1 MLIYYYP
8 LFLILVGL
16 GAYFLINE
24 RKRQTKLQEMLNP
37 TNTDLEF
44 FQAKKKDAETEVASI
59 EKILRK
65 SSKVITISALLD
77 KNIMAKMLAVMV
89 FGILVYLCNQLNIVA
104 LSKHTMLVSIL
115 IFMIVVIILPSKIK
129 QSMIERK
136 IKRISN
142 DLPFVIDMMAVC
154 VQSGMTIESTL
165 RYLAD
170 NTSHINPDIAVLLDR
185 TMLKSEVSGIGAALD
200 LLYTEIPS
208 PEVRMFCSTLQQ
220 SIKYGSSIYQVLL
233 DLSKEI
239 REMQL
244 LEAEEKISSLSAK
257 MAIPMIIFIMLPI
270 LAMVAG
276 PGVIR
281 MAQNFG
287 GFTS

>member
-1 MLIYYYP
+1 MLIYYP
-8 LFLILVGL
+8 LFLILVGV
-16 GAYFLINE
+16 GAYFLISE

-44 FQAKKKDAETEVASI
+44 FQAKKRNDDADVASI
-59 EKILRK
+59 EKMLRK

-77 KNIMAKMLAVMV
+77 KNIMAKALAVMV
-89 FGILVYLCNQLNIVA
+89 LTIILYLVNNLGILEI
-104 LSKHTMLVSIL
+104 SEDMMLVCIL
-115 IFMIVVIILPSKIK
+115 VFMIVVIILPNKIK
-129 QSMIERK
+129 QSMIERR

-142 DLPFVIDMMAVC
+142 DLPFIVDMMAVC

-170 NTSHINPDIAVLLDR
+170 NTAHINPDIANLLDR
-185 TMLKSEVSGIGAALD
+185 AMLKSEVSGIGAALD
-200 LLYTEIPS
+200 LLYTEVPS
-208 PEVRMFCSTLQQ
+208 TEVRMFCSTLQQ

-244 LEAEEKISSLSAK
+244 LSAEEKIASLPAK
-257 MAIPMIIFIMLPI
+257 MAIPMIVFIMLPI

-281 MAQNFG
+281 MIQNFG
-287 GFTS
+287 G

>member
-1 MLIYYYP
+1 MHFYFYP
-8 LFLILVGL
+8 LFLVLVVI
-16 GAYFLINE
+16 GAYFLFSE

-44 FQAKKKDAETEVASI
+44 FQVKKRNDDADVASI
-59 EKILRK
+59 EKMLRK

-77 KNIMAKMLAVMV
+77 KNIMAKILAVMV
-89 FGILVYLCNQLNIVA
+89 FAILLHLCNEFGIFEVTQNI
-104 LSKHTMLVSIL
+104 MLVSIL
-115 IFMIVVIILPSKIK
+115 VFMIVVIILPSKIK
-129 QSMIERK
+129 QSMIERR

-142 DLPFVIDMMAVC
+142 DLPFIIDMMAVC

-170 NTSHINPDIAVLLDR
+170 NTSHINPDIAILLDR

-208 PEVRMFCSTLQQ
+208 TEVRMFCSTLQQ

-244 LEAEEKISSLSAK
+244 LESEEKISSLSAK
-257 MAIPMIIFIMLPI
+257 MAIPMIAFIMLPI

-281 MAQNFG
+281 MAQNWG
-287 GFTS
+287 

>member
-1 MLIYYYP
+1 MLVFYP
-8 LFLILVGL
+8 LFLILVGV
-16 GAYFLINE
+16 GAYFLITE
-24 RKRQTKLQEMLNP
+24 RKRQAKLQEMLNP

-44 FQAKKKDAETEVASI
+44 FQVKKRNDDAEVASI
-59 EKILRK
+59 EKMLRK
-65 SSKVITISALLD
+65 SSKVITVSALLD
-77 KNIMAKMLAVMV
+77 KNIMAKALAVMV
-89 FGILVYLCNQLNIVA
+89 FTIILYLINMFDILEISEDLMLLCILV
-104 LSKHTMLVSIL
+104 
-115 IFMIVVIILPSKIK
+115 FMIIVIILPNKIK
-129 QSMIERK
+129 QGMIERR

-142 DLPFVIDMMAVC
+142 DLPFIVDMMAVC

-170 NTSHINPDIAVLLDR
+170 NTSHINPDIATLLDR
-185 TMLKSEVSGIGAALD
+185 AMLKSEVSGIGAALD

-208 PEVRMFCSTLQQ
+208 TEVRMFCSTLQQ

-244 LEAEEKISSLSAK
+244 LAAEEKIASLPAK
-257 MAIPMIIFIMLPI
+257 MAIPMIVFIMLPI

-281 MAQNFG
+281 MIQNFG
-287 GFTS
+287 G